1 MTSPVADLAAG
12 PEERLP
18 ERLLALAERFTRH
31 NDALRMVRIGERAPA
46 TAVLDHVSLTRELAH
61 QTGDL
66 HEAVYQLPLHHPG
79 DGRDA
84 RIRLRHLAHLTT
96 EAAEHLIDAGD
107 AIDRARD
114 ETTAI
119 EEVFVPHRHMPR
131 SADDRLVL
139 ARDLTALGPRTCAE
153 TAHTVTAE
161 MVRLATVHP
170 HLARHTSVAAFL
182 RYKPTGLSA
191 TQNHALHAIAAGH
204 VTISTRHSRSRS
216 RVTNRTGLTLA
227 TLRSLENRG
236 LLHRELLP
244 RTTTE
249 HRLHLTA
256 AGRTALTS
264 AAVHQAPRAPVS
276 ARPAQAAAPVPS
288 VSELQGGVRR

>member
-18 ERLLALAERFTRH
+18 ERLLALAEQFTRH
-31 NDALRMVRIGERAPA
+31 NDALRMVRIGERTPA
-46 TAVLDHVSLTRELAH
+46 TAVLVHLSLTRELAH

-66 HEAVYQLPLHHPG
+66 YEAVYRLPLHHPG
-79 DGRDA
+79 EGRDA
-84 RIRLRHLAHLTT
+84 RIRLQHLAHLTT
-96 EAAEHLIDAGD
+96 EAAGHLIDAGD

-114 ETTAI
+114 QATSI
-119 EEVFVPHRHMPR
+119 GEVLVPNRHMPR

-153 TAHTVTAE
+153 TAHTITTE

-170 HLARHTSVAAFL
+170 HLARHASVAAFL
-182 RYKPTGLSA
+182 RYAPTRLSA

-204 VTISTRHSRSRS
+204 VTISTHHSRSH
-216 RVTNRTGLTLA
+216 VTNRTGLTLA

-236 LLHRELLP
+236 LLHREPLP

-264 AAVHQAPRAPVS
+264 AAAHQAPPAPAS
-276 ARPAQAAAPVPS
+276 ARPTQAAAPAPS
-288 VSELQGGVRR
+288 VSALPGGVRR